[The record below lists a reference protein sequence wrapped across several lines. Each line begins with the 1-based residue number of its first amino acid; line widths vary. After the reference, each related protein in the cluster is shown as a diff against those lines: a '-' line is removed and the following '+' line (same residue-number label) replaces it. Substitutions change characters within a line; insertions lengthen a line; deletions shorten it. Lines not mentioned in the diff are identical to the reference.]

1 MIMRDVGY
9 GWALRY
15 THANVASFFFIFVYA
30 HIARGLYYNSYK
42 SPRVAPWSI
51 GVIILVLMI
60 ATAFLGYTI
69 DNSPKLYKIIKFI
82 LNFPDF
88 LFNSLI
94 TNKIT
99 NTNSNTNSNTVNC
112 IRYYS
117 MNHNSPSDLTDIEE
131 LFKYININPV
141 LHFDN
146 LHLHSVRQ
154 EIYNKVKGLS
164 GIYIIINKINRNYYI
179 GSASTN
185 RFYSRF
191 SNHLIY
197 YRGNKILK
205 HSVQT
210 NGLNNFVFAILE
222 LFPYEV
228 NKENNK
234 DLLYLE
240 TSYLQK
246 YAPYYNILPE
256 AGNSFG
262 YKHTE
267 LTKTNMKLNYSED
280 RKNILRETQLNRK
293 GKWSKESIERVQIS
307 ALNRSKDYLTEE
319 GRMKISSA
327 RSINIKIYTLDNNY
341 VCEFKNTDTAAHY
354 LCCSPK
360 TIRRALDMGFICI
373 PSQFTEFLNNDHIE
387 KHNSIIE
394 YVNVVKDDSTI
405 LFEGVESKPKLHLK
419 LKSGLVLLENKV
431 RYFIKQA

>member
-1 MIMRDVGY
+1 MIG
-9 GWALRY
+9 
-15 THANVASFFFIFVYA
+15 
-30 HIARGLYYNSYK
+30 
-42 SPRVAPWSI
+42 
-51 GVIILVLMI
+51 
-60 ATAFLGYTI
+60 TAFLGYTI

-82 LNFPDF
+82 LNFPEY

-94 TNKIT
+94 SNKIT
-99 NTNSNTNSNTVNC
+99 YTNSNTNSNSNSNSNSNTNKSSNTLNC
-112 IRYYS
+112 KRLYS
-117 MNHNSPSDLTDIEE
+117 TNPNPPAKYSVKGLATDLTDIEE
-131 LFKYININPV
+131 LFKYINISPV
-141 LHFDN
+141 LYFDN

-191 SNHLIY
+191 SNHLINN
-197 YRGNKILK
+197 RGNKLLK
-205 HSVQT
+205 QSVQK

-246 YAPYYNILPE
+246 YSPYYNILPE

-267 LTKTNMKLNYSED
+267 LTKTNMKLNFSED
-280 RKNILRETQLNRK
+280 RKNILREIQLNRK
-293 GKWSKESIERVQIS
+293 GKWSKESIEKVQIS
-307 ALNRSKDYLTEE
+307 ALNRSEDYLTEV

-327 RSINIKIYTLDNNY
+327 RSINIQIYTLDNNY

-394 YVNVVKDDSTI
+394 YVNVVKDDSTFVP
-405 LFEGVESKPKLHLK
+405 LASKEAKCQNPKLHLK